1 MRGREGEGRED
12 IWGGRGRRGR
22 GFGGF
27 DGVLVSLIS
36 FDSSG
41 MVLGNHILVVE
52 PAVMHMVPP
61 FLSVFLG
68 CSLSVSRF
76 SNLEFFFGPGRVLLS
91 NDEPLSFF
99 AHCSFQ
105 SDAAA
110 RNVEGLEY
118 CRRPS
123 DQWDHR
129 SLSLFSFAV
138 TTTTKISYPS

>member
-12 IWGGRGRRGR
+12 IWGGRGGRRGR

-41 MVLGNHILVVE
+41 IVLGNQILVVE

-68 CSLSVSRF
+68 GSLAVSRF
-76 SNLEFFFGPGRVLLS
+76 SNLEFFWALGESCCPTTNRYRFLLIVLSRVTLQREML
-91 NDEPLSFF
+91 ND
-99 AHCSFQ
+99 
-105 SDAAA
+105 
-110 RNVEGLEY
+110 
-118 CRRPS
+118 
-123 DQWDHR
+123 
-129 SLSLFSFAV
+129 
-138 TTTTKISYPS
+138 

>member
-41 MVLGNHILVVE
+41 MVLGNQILVVE

-68 CSLSVSRF
+68 GSLSVSRF
-76 SNLEFFFGPGRVLLS
+76 SNLEFFFGPGIV
-91 NDEPLSFF
+91 
-99 AHCSFQ
+99 Q
-105 SDAAA
+105 
-110 RNVEGLEY
+110 
-118 CRRPS
+118 RRTAIVFC
-123 DQWDHR
+123 
-129 SLSLFSFAV
+129 SLFF
-138 TTTTKISYPS
+138 PE